1 MFTDYVWNQTINNLQ
16 WPVQKNEQWE
26 VKRVDQN
33 MYELRKWIN
42 KPLLKE
48 SICPP
53 MSFNELNETIVE
65 ICEKGNISSR
75 QEFFDLYEIE
85 ELETGLKNNEVL

>member
-1 MFTDYVWNQTINNLQ
+1 MTCS
-16 WPVQKNEQWE
+16 KKEQRE

-48 SICPP
+48 IIYPS
-53 MSFNELNETIVE
+53 MSFEELNETVVE
-65 ICEKGNISSR
+65 LCEKGNISSR

>member
-1 MFTDYVWNQTINNLQ
+1 MTFS
-16 WPVQKNEQWE
+16 KKEQRE
-26 VKRVDQN
+26 VTRVDQN

-48 SICPP
+48 IIYPS
-53 MSFNELNETIVE
+53 MSFEELNETVVE
-65 ICEKGNISSR
+65 LCEKGNISSR